1 MERNIFFYLSP
12 RLVKSRRENNH
23 RLTMTLNRGSLE
35 RMTRIRLSI
44 DADKSLAIVFLL
56 QTL

>member
-1 MERNIFFYLSP
+1 MERNISFCLSP
-12 RLVKSRRENNH
+12 RLVKSRRENNNS
-23 RLTMTLNRGSLE
+23 LTMTLNRGSLE

-56 QTL
+56 ETL